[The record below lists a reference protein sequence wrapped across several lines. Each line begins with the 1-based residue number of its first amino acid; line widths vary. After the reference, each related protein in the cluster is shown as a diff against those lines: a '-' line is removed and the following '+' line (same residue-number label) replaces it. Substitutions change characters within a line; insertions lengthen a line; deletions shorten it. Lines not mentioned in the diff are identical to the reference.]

1 MTREM
6 NFAADSSTA
15 RWRRLEIR
23 PRPSMGRLLPLS
35 ILMCLT
41 VMTAS
46 VGLGAS
52 AAHADVD
59 SGFVGSEVVAEA
71 LENVQGDF
79 VRVPRVGLPTALSS
93 DAEGTATDAAMVS
106 VVVPDEATDGITLS
120 AGDFT
125 MNIGLP
131 NADEA
136 GPSVPSAQG
145 SMVYPS
151 AHSSASAVIPTG
163 DGVQLLSVIDSE
175 KAAESFEYDLGLL
188 SGHLLGA
195 TADGGARVVDQEG
208 VVKAEFEPAWAQDA
222 AGIDVPTRYS
232 VEGNTL
238 TQIVDHRDLEG
249 VAYPV
254 VADPLPV
261 VVIVITAAA
270 MIVVAAAALGV
281 AVWLVVSWWNTC
293 RAQNKYPQLSTING
307 FTARCVR

>member
-1 MTREM
+1 M
-6 NFAADSSTA
+6 NRHVLFTADSSTA
-15 RWRRLEIR
+15 HRSRMEVR
-23 PRPSMGRLLPLS
+23 PWPSTGRLIPLAV
-35 ILMCLT
+35 LMCLT
-41 VMTAS
+41 VLTAS

-52 AAHADVD
+52 AVHADVD
-59 SGFVGSEVVAEA
+59 PRFVGSEIVAEA
-71 LENVQGDF
+71 LENVEGDL
-79 VRVPRVGLPTALSS
+79 VKVPRGGLPTALSS
-93 DAEGTATDAAMVS
+93 DAEGTATDAAMVG

-136 GPSVPSAQG
+136 GPSVPSGQG

-151 AHSSASAVIPTG
+151 AHSTASAVIPTG
-163 DGVQLLSVIDSE
+163 DGVQLLSVINSE
-175 KAAESFEYDLGLL
+175 KAAESFAYDLGLL
-188 SGHLLGA
+188 PGHLLEA

-238 TQIVDHRDLEG
+238 TQIVDHKGLEG

-270 MIVVAAAALGV
+270 LIVVAAAALGV